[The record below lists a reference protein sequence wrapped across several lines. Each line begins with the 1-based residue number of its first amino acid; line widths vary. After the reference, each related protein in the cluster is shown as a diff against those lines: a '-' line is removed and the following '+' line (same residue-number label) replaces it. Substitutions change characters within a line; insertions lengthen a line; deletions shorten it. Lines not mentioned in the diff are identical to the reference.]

1 MRNRTKGKRNLS
13 KILSNLGVSFLLLSF
28 FSGLIDAQCGPQK
41 DSCSS
46 KNLTLSELLEKKTTK
61 QKDLPQPKNQTIEK
75 QEEIISVEKD
85 SDKIIDNTRQSE
97 KKLENPG
104 VFIVV
109 MAGFVGMYFY
119 FNDKKKKKKK

>member
-1 MRNRTKGKRNLS
+1 MRNLTKGKRNLS
-13 KILSNLGVSFLLLSF
+13 KILSSLGVSFLLLSF
-28 FSGLIDAQCGPQK
+28 FSGLINAQCGPQK

-46 KNLTLSELLEKKTTK
+46 KNLTLSELLEKKPIE
-61 QKDLPQPKNQTIEK
+61 QKKISERKNHIIAK

-85 SDKIIDNTRQSE
+85 SSKIIDNTKQSE

-104 VFIVV
+104 VLIVV
-109 MAGFVGMYFY
+109 MAGFIGMYFY

>member
-1 MRNRTKGKRNLS
+1 MRNLTKGKRNLS
-13 KILSNLGVSFLLLSF
+13 KILSSLGVSFLLLSF
-28 FSGLIDAQCGPQK
+28 FSGLINAQCGPQK

-46 KNLTLSELLEKKTTK
+46 KNLTLSELLEKKPIE
-61 QKDLPQPKNQTIEK
+61 QKKISERKNHIIAK

-104 VFIVV
+104 VLIVV
-109 MAGFVGMYFY
+109 MAGFIGMYFY

>member
-1 MRNRTKGKRNLS
+1 M
-13 KILSNLGVSFLLLSF
+13 SF
-28 FSGLIDAQCGPQK
+28 FSGLINAQCGPQK

-46 KNLTLSELLEKKTTK
+46 KNLTLSELLEKKPIE
-61 QKDLPQPKNQTIEK
+61 QKKISERKNHIIAK

-104 VFIVV
+104 VLIVV
-109 MAGFVGMYFY
+109 MAGFIGM
-119 FNDKKKKKKK
+119 